1 MFLKGLSIEQYK
13 VIVLIHIQYI
23 DANCVIN
30 IGFEGLK
37 KKKKKKRGLRQKTGA
52 TSSMKPSQTTT
63 QNRTILFSQL
73 DIEMLEPVQTAF
85 IQ

>member
-1 MFLKGLSIEQYK
+1 LVLKS
-13 VIVLIHIQYI
+13 
-23 DANCVIN
+23 
-30 IGFEGLK
+30 FR

-52 TSSMKPSQTTT
+52 TSLIKPSQTTT